1 MRKRALIIAAQYY
14 DNPSRQ
20 QLPGAGADARE
31 LSKILRDPGVGA
43 FEVETVVDETS
54 HVIRLAIERFFRE
67 ADSNDLLLVHISCH
81 GQRNRRGELYFEVK
95 DTDPATPSSTGI
107 DAVFVARLMEES
119 TARRIVLLLDC
130 CYSGAFELGIRSGA
144 PEVDVKRLF
153 AGRGRVVLTASTS
166 LQVAY
171 ENEIHSREV
180 NEPSLFTS
188 AVVRGLA
195 TGEADLDGDG
205 LVSVQELFSYV
216 ERRVTEARPAQTPT
230 LSVDDAQGAIYL
242 ATSPRGPVEPRDAA
256 HEAFSPL
263 RDEVH
268 RALFALVDPRSE
280 RASALARAA
289 RLPVEDVVTLA
300 DRLSGLGMHELAFD
314 LFTRADQTRQ
324 VADVEALVT
333 RSRQR
338 DLGTW
343 WLHWLVGLAAR
354 LHTSDIV
361 TQALSKNLTAVTE
374 YFATLP
380 PAELLLLVDS
390 LRQHSLDREATE
402 TLWRAGYRADVGD
415 VLSALCEASRF
426 EDAGRVL
433 AGALDKS
440 PEKNDAALDWLVRT
454 VDRLPVSAVATMTL
468 KLVHRHVVPLTHAL
482 PPADLLVL
490 VDSFREHDREIE
502 AAEFLRAGGG
512 RPDLPQLLTLLGD
525 SGRVEDIAYVLPRVK
540 TRRRSRREIAT
551 ALAATSL
558 DKRDQRK
565 LLRRRR
571 PISTRTVDLWL
582 YWSQLLISAGHGVFA
597 LYTHGTVRTV
607 GFMGF
612 VVLILVWGALCVRW
626 FRLCGFVNLI
636 IWGSGVIAAT
646 FWIGMSLGYRPDPN
660 AEWAVQIHNGVL
672 GALAVLLLWLTHSAD
687 RSRAWCLKAVEN
699 LRRQKPAALLRL
711 GSLSEK
717 DGDIDSAR
725 RWYRRAAATGDAPSG
740 EYPDAADEIIAD
752 TTAADAVTA
761 LVRLESQGSPEQAA
775 AWCLRVISS
784 SYTSSQEPTVLAAI
798 ELARLDAGSSD
809 AEGAIAWYDYAL
821 GVERDSAGKF
831 HRSLYWSAVEPTEDG
846 PGAPRRPPGSLKSLA
861 RWAWALFRERPPAA
875 TALLESGL
883 LQAGRGNHADA
894 RARFELAAY
903 FGDPRL
909 QAELAAA
916 LRALPPERDDPP
928 GDQTVLLDAHRHE
941 DDAAPTTLPT

>member
-1 MRKRALIIAAQYY
+1 MRKRALIIAAQSY
-14 DNPSRQ
+14 DNPRRQ

-31 LSKILRDPGVGA
+31 LSKVLRDPVVGA

-67 ADSNDLLLVHISCH
+67 AESNDLLLLHISCH

-107 DAVFVARLMEES
+107 DSGFVARLMEES

-130 CYSGAFELGIRSGA
+130 CYSGAFELGVRSGV

-153 AGRGRVVLTASTS
+153 GGRGRVVLTASTS

-171 ENEIHSREV
+171 ENEIRSREV
-180 NEPSLFTS
+180 SEPSLFTS

-216 ERRVTEARPAQTPT
+216 ECRVTEARPAQTPT

-242 ATSPRGPVEPRDAA
+242 ATSPRGPVGPGDAA
-256 HEAFSPL
+256 YGALSPL

-268 RALFALVDPRSE
+268 RVLFALVGPRSE
-280 RASALARAA
+280 HASALARAA
-289 RLPVEDVVTLA
+289 RLPVDDVVTLA
-300 DRLSGLGMHELAFD
+300 DRLSGLGMDELAFG
-314 LFTRADQTRQ
+314 LFTRAGQARQ

-333 RSRQR
+333 RSMHR

-343 WLHWLVGLAAR
+343 WLRWLVGLAAR

-361 TQALSKNLTAVTE
+361 TQALSKNLTAVTA
-374 YFATLP
+374 YFASLP
-380 PAELLLLVDS
+380 PAELILLVDS
-390 LRQHSLDREATE
+390 LRQHSLDREASE
-402 TLWRAGYRADVGD
+402 TLWGAGDRADVGD
-415 VLSALCEASRF
+415 VLSALCEAGRF

-433 AGALDKS
+433 AGALDSS
-440 PEKNDAALDWLVRT
+440 PDENDAARDWLVGA
-454 VDRLPVSAVATMTL
+454 VGRLPVSDVATMTL

-482 PPADLLVL
+482 PPVDLLVL

-525 SGRVEDIAYVLPRVK
+525 SGRVEDIAYVLSRVK
-540 TRRRSRREIAT
+540 TRRRARRAIVM

-565 LLRRRR
+565 LLRGRR
-571 PISTRTVDLWL
+571 PISTRTVDLGL
-582 YWSQLLISAGHGVFA
+582 YWSQLLISMGHGAFA

-607 GFMGF
+607 AFMVF

-626 FRLCGFVNLI
+626 FRLCGFVNQI
-636 IWGSGVIAAT
+636 IWGSGVFALAS
-646 FWIGMSLGYRPDPN
+646 WIQIGLGYGPQPT
-660 AEWAVQIHNGVL
+660 EWAFKIHNGVL
-672 GALAVLLLWLTHSAD
+672 GALAVTLFWLTHSAD
-687 RSRAWCLKAVEN
+687 RSRAWCLKSVEN
-699 LRRQKPAALLRL
+699 FRRQRPAALFRL

-725 RWYRRAAATGDAPSG
+725 RWYRRTAATGDAPSG
-740 EYPDAADEIIAD
+740 EYPDAADEITAD

-761 LVRLESQGSPEQAA
+761 LVRLESQGSPERAA
-775 AWCLRVISS
+775 AWCLRVINSA
-784 SYTSSQEPTVLAAI
+784 YTTSPEPTVLAAI
-798 ELARLDAGSSD
+798 ELARIDAASSD
-809 AEGAIAWYDYAL
+809 TKSALVWYDYAFAI
-821 GVERDSAGKF
+821 EQDSTGNH
-831 HRSLYWSAVEPTEDG
+831 HRFLYWSAVEPTEGG
-846 PGAPRRPPGSLKSLA
+846 PGVPRRAPGRLKSLA
-861 RWAWALFRERPPAA
+861 RWAWALFHERPLAA

-883 LQAGRGNHADA
+883 LQARQGSHADA

-903 FGDPRL
+903 FSDPKL
-909 QAELAAA
+909 QADLAAA
-916 LRALPPERDDPP
+916 RRALPQRDDPR
-928 GDQTVLLDAHRHE
+928 GDQALVLGAHHHE
-941 DDAAPTTLPT
+941 DGSAPTTLLT